1 MVNPGLISPRFSAW
15 SRMYMAMRSLMEPVG
30 FMYSHLTRIVAEPG
44 GTILLSRARG
54 VLPTASRMVFL
65 IRIGASREGSESVG
79 RRLAAGPNGADS
91 VPSTPSGRRIT
102 WLGAGRG

>member
-30 FMYSHLTRIVAEPG
+30 FMYSHLTSTVAEPG
-44 GTILLSRARG
+44 GTILFSLTRG

-65 IRIGASREGSESVG
+65 VRTQRSPIPAQDRTSDKRGGSAHLHARSDH
-79 RRLAAGPNGADS
+79 N
-91 VPSTPSGRRIT
+91 SGTISNE
-102 WLGAGRG
+102 A